1 MDWWLIILVIFSS
14 LILLMASGMPV
25 AFAFLLIS
33 LSTAGIMWGGFS
45 GLRQVILSM
54 EASITTFI
62 LLPIP
67 LFVLMGEIL
76 FHSGMG
82 IRAIDVL
89 DKWMGQMPGRLGLL
103 AVVSGTLFASL
114 TGTSMG
120 SVAMLGSVLVPEM
133 ERRGYK
139 KSMSLGPI
147 LGSGG
152 LAILIPPTSLGVL
165 VASLGQFSVGR
176 LLMAIIFPA
185 LVMATLFAFYV
196 ILRCRLQPSLAPSYA
211 KEPAPISEKIA
222 LTVRYVLPLA
232 LVIFLVTGFIF
243 FGIATPSEA
252 AATGAF
258 GSLALA
264 IAYNGLKWEMLKK
277 SIIGTVKI
285 AVFVM
290 FIITGSTVFSQL
302 LAFSGAVSGL
312 MRAVLDIPIAPIFL
326 IIAMQIVVLL
336 LGCLM
341 DQLAIIMITIPIFM
355 PLINALGF
363 DPVWFG
369 TMYLLNMEIAT
380 VSPPF
385 GMSLFV
391 MKGVASP
398 DTSMKDIYQASAP
411 FIALEIITM
420 ILILVYPPIALWL
433 PNHML
438 H

>member
-1 MDWWLIILVIFSS
+1 MIFGC

-33 LSTAGIMWGGFS
+33 ISTAGIMWGGFS

-54 EASITTFI
+54 EGSITTFI

-67 LFVLMGEIL
+67 LFVLMGELL

-82 IRAIDVL
+82 LRAIDVL
-89 DKWMGQMPGRLGLL
+89 DKWMGRMPGRLGLL
-103 AVVSGTLFASL
+103 SVASGTLFASL

-139 KSMSLGPI
+139 KPMSLGPI

-152 LAILIPPTSLGVL
+152 LAIMIPPTSLGVV
-165 VASLGQFSVGR
+165 VASIGQFSVGR
-176 LLMAIIFPA
+176 LLMAIIMPA
-185 LVMATLFAFYV
+185 LVMAAFFAIYV
-196 ILRCRLQPSLAPSYA
+196 ILRCWLQPYLAPSYPT
-211 KEPAPISEKIA
+211 EPISISEKMV
-222 LTVRYVLPLA
+222 LTARYVLPLA
-232 LVIFLVTGFIF
+232 LVVFLVTGVIF
-243 FGIATPSEA
+243 LGIATPSEA

-264 IAYNGLKWEMLKK
+264 IAYNGLNWEMLNK
-277 SIIGTVKI
+277 SIMGTVQI
-285 AVFVM
+285 SVFIM
-290 FIITGSTVFSQL
+290 FIIAGSTIFSQI
-302 LAFSGAVSGL
+302 LAFSGAVAGL
-312 MRAVLDIPIAPIFL
+312 MRAVLGIHIAPIYL
-326 IIAMQIVVLL
+326 VVAMQIVVFL

-341 DQLAIIMITIPIFM
+341 DQLAIIMITMPIFM
-355 PLINALGF
+355 PLINTLGF

-398 DTSMKDIYQASAP
+398 DTSMRDVYTASLP
-411 FIALEIITM
+411 FIALELMTM
-420 ILILVYPPIALWL
+420 GLILIYPPLALWL
-433 PNHML
+433 PGLMRR
-438 H
+438 